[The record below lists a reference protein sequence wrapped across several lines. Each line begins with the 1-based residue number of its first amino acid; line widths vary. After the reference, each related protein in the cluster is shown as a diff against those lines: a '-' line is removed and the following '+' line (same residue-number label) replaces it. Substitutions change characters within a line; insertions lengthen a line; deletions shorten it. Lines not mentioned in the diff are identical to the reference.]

1 MITIIRFLH
10 LLSLVVWIGGMI
22 FFSFIGAPSI
32 FKILPRDKAGDV
44 VGDIFPKYWMMGYI
58 CSAIALLTIL
68 ILSFQ
73 GNSYPIAKISLLV
86 LMCGLNLYS
95 GMAVGTKAREV
106 KVRIRSLEDSREK
119 EMLKTEFG
127 LLHSRSTILNSII
140 MILGLVVIFL
150 TSASPF

>member
-1 MITIIRFLH
+1 MIIIIRFLH

-32 FKILPRDKAGDV
+32 FKVLPRDKAGDL
-44 VGDIFPKYWMMGYI
+44 VGDIFPKYWMMGYV

-73 GNSYPIAKISLLV
+73 EQGYNLAKITILA
-86 LMCGLNLYS
+86 LMSGLNLYS
-95 GMAVGTKAREV
+95 GMVVGAKAREV
-106 KVRIRSLEDSREK
+106 KARIRSAGDTK
-119 EMLKTEFG
+119 EAETLKYEFNRV
-127 LLHSRSTILNSII
+127 HRRSTILNSII
-140 MILGLVVIFL
+140 LILGLVVIFI